1 MEGLEA
7 TGSPDFQCETTKYLV
22 NETLNPEPSNPK
34 TLNPKTL

>member
-7 TGSPDFQCETTKYLV
+7 TGSPDFQRGTTKSLL

-34 TLNPKTL
+34 NPKP